1 MILQTNENYIHI
13 SSGNTYE
20 LLMLTNE
27 TAKNNRS
34 FVPTAVYKDKQG
46 VLWSRP
52 ISEFLEKFKAI

>member
-34 FVPTAVYKDKQG
+34 FVPTVVFEDKQG